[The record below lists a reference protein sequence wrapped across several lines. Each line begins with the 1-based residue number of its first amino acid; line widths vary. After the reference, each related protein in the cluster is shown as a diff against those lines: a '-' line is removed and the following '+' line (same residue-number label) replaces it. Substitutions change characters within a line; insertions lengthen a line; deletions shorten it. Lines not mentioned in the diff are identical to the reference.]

1 MNRVRI
7 AAAATL
13 VTTLYAGAALAAQ
26 ATTTTPSSSAPLQ
39 PVLAGKKITPPV
51 RGEASVE
58 FTQPVTKA
66 IQGQNKVQTT
76 IKVRN
81 NSPAP
86 IARLQVTETWYDKG
100 GAIVAGGKGVIN
112 GLLQPGE
119 VQTITIETPYNP
131 KMSSNAWNFSHAN
144 GTVKTSKVKALDA
157 GAAGAAAS
165 TTAKAGAKE
174 PAAKPA
180 TTAKKYLGSTIYEV
194 RSK

>member
-1 MNRVRI
+1 MNRVRT

-13 VTTLYAGAALAAQ
+13 VSSIMYAGAAFAAQ
-26 ATTTTPSSSAPLQ
+26 ATTTTPANNAPLQ
-39 PVLAGKKITPPV
+39 PVLAGKKIVPPV

-66 IQGQNKVQTT
+66 IQGQNKVQTS

-81 NSPAP
+81 NSASP
-86 IARLQVTETWYDKG
+86 IARLQITETWYDKG

-144 GTVKTSKVKALDA
+144 GTVKTSKVKTLDA
-157 GAAGAAAS
+157 GAASS
-165 TTAKAGAKE
+165 TTAGKE

-180 TTAKKYLGSTIYEV
+180 TTAKK
-194 RSK
+194 